1 VAREDERVAKFWGSD
16 EDAETE
22 AIRAREAA
30 EAEERERLLKEDR
43 NRRLDI
49 ASEAGYRWAK
59 GSDPVFPPLDCPQ
72 CGASVTLSG
81 VERHI
86 AWHEQSA

>member
-1 VAREDERVAKFWGSD
+1 VAREDEHVAKFWGSD

-22 AIRAREAA
+22 AIRAQEAA
-30 EAEERERLLKEDR
+30 EAEERERLLEDDR
-43 NRRLDI
+43 SRRLRV

-59 GSDPVFPPLDCPQ
+59 GTDYVQPPFDCPQ
-72 CGASVTLSG
+72 CGAAVTLSG

>member
-1 VAREDERVAKFWGSD
+1 MSVMGFWGSD
-16 EDAETE
+16 ETE
-22 AIRAREAA
+22 EEAAVRAREAA
-30 EAEERERLLKEDR
+30 EAEQEELRRTADR

-49 ASEAGYRWAK
+49 ASKAGYRWAK
-59 GSDPVFPPLDCPQ
+59 GTDPVFPPFDCPT

-86 AWHEQSA
+86 EWHARG